1 MALRFVIFLA
11 LALTACEKSENR
23 SAFGPRGTALPP
35 PAAAGAGAAAAS
47 SAAAMPSFSTRACSC
62 RRR

>member
-11 LALTACEKSENR
+11 LALAACEKSENQ

-35 PAAAGAGAAAAS
+35 PGFT
-47 SAAAMPSFSTRACSC
+47 PP
-62 RRR
+62 

>member
-11 LALTACEKSENR
+11 LALTAYEKSENQ

-35 PAAAGAGAAAAS
+35 PGLQA
-47 SAAAMPSFSTRACSC
+47 R
-62 RRR
+62 

>member
-11 LALTACEKSENR
+11 LALVACEKSENQ

-35 PAAAGAGAAAAS
+35 PGLPA
-47 SAAAMPSFSTRACSC
+47 R
-62 RRR
+62 

>member
-11 LALTACEKSENR
+11 LALAACEKSENQ

-35 PAAAGAGAAAAS
+35 PGLQE
-47 SAAAMPSFSTRACSC
+47 R
-62 RRR
+62 